1 MRDRLTPSLFASND
15 LLLSLLACLLAAS
28 FLIATVKKQ
37 EEVKPETERAAG
49 NISVYVFWRDG
60 IDADIDVHLLD
71 PNREHTF
78 YAHRA
83 GRVWNLLRDDLG
95 QPNDFTGRNFENAF
109 ARGLPPGEYVVNVQ
123 VYRSPPDL
131 FPIQVDAEL
140 RIIPTLGGDARL
152 TYSGTVTL
160 DHVSDEATLFRFL
173 IDAQGNMVPG
183 SLNNQF
189 LRFAGPGG
197 VQ

>member
-28 FLIATVKKQ
+28 FLIAVVKKQ
-37 EEVKPETERAAG
+37 EEIKPETERAAG

-95 QPNDFTGRNFENAF
+95 LPNDFTGRNFENAF

-123 VYRSPPDL
+123 AYRSTPGL
-131 FPIQVDAEL
+131 FPIQIDAEL
-140 RIIPTLGGDARL
+140 RIISSLKDNARL
-152 TYSGTVTL
+152 VYSRSVTL
-160 DHVSDEATLFRFL
+160 DHVSDEATLFRLL
-173 IDAQGNMVPG
+173 IVETGNMVPG
-183 SLNNQF
+183 SLSNEF

-197 VQ
+197 TQ